1 MYAYSRKTFIK
12 QILALAVGGIALF
25 SHAQTDYPIRPVRL
39 IVAYAPGGASD
50 TIARAVANKLSGR
63 WKQPVIVDNRPG
75 GNTVIAA
82 LELIKSKPDG
92 YSLMLALDTTL
103 VMNQHLFRTPKY
115 DPAKDMTPIAG
126 VVEFPLFLISRNDS
140 GTSTAQEYISR
151 AKAEKGELKIGVAA
165 VLNIIGSEVFNAG
178 AQIKTTPLQYK
189 GTADLTLALL
199 RGDIDFM
206 MDVDT
211 TAAPHIKAGKLKVL
225 ATSGSKRVPTYPDVP
240 TFKELGLKDSELT
253 AWFGVVGPAGMD
265 STLAARLE
273 KDFTWAIQEPEIK
286 AMLQERSLFAAPTNA
301 QELAKRINVDSLK
314 YGDMIRRLNLQIE

>member
-1 MYAYSRKTFIK
+1 MFAHSRKTLLK
-12 QILALAVGGIALF
+12 QVLALAIGGTALF
-25 SHAQTDYPIRPVRL
+25 SHAQTDYPSRPVRL

-50 TIARAVANKLSGR
+50 TIARAMAIKLADR
-63 WKQPVIVDNRPG
+63 WKQAVVVDNRPG

-82 LELIKSKPDG
+82 LELTKSKPDG

-103 VMNQHLFRTPKY
+103 VMNQHLFRSPKY

-126 VVEFPLFLISRNDS
+126 VVEFPLFLVTRAES

-165 VLNIIGSEVFNAG
+165 VLNTIASEVFNAG
-178 AQIKTTPLQYK
+178 AGIKTTPLHYK

-199 RGDIDFM
+199 RGDVDYM

-211 TAAPHIKAGKLKVL
+211 TAAPHIKASKMKVL

-240 TFKELGLKDSELT
+240 TFKEVGLKDSELT

-265 STLAARLE
+265 PILVARLN
-273 KDFTWAIQEPEIK
+273 KDITRAIEEPEIK
-286 AMLQERSLFAAPTNA
+286 AMLQEKSLFAAPTSA
-301 QELAKRINVDSLK
+301 AALAKRIDVDSLK
-314 YGDMIRRLNLQIE
+314 YGDMIRRLSLQID